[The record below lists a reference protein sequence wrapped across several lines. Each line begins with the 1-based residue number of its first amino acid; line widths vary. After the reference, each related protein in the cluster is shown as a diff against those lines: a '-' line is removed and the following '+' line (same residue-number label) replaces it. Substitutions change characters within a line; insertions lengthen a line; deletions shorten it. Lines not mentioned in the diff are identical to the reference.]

1 MTRKDYML
9 IADVLVKAYKQPEI
23 QDGQINKMANLFIY
37 ELQETYPNFQ
47 TELFR
52 AYIIKQLELQQVS

>member
-1 MTRKDYML
+1 MTRKDFML

-37 ELQETYPNFQ
+37 ELQDVYPNFD